1 MFDVIVMR
9 EPSITSFNHVIRN
22 YDVRQRER
30 QEKAAETKEKE
41 LRKEKAFHI
50 GKKGRQSLWTQER
63 TGKKMPDGDAHAHPK
78 GRPKFRGG
86 TTGSHPFWR
95 ELQVPLPSI
104 VSLRAE
110 VTTVKLGTG
119 YVFVCVYVLG
129 KNHNFYVRLRWLNRC
144 STLICF
150 SKDMGDNGLAPMVN
164 RCYKMSIVR
173 WTGWGSTNG
182 WIFYD

>member
-129 KNHNFYVRLRWLNRC
+129 KTTTFTLGYV
-144 STLICF
+144 
-150 SKDMGDNGLAPMVN
+150 D
-164 RCYKMSIVR
+164 
-173 WTGWGSTNG
+173 WTVVPLWSVSAKTWVIMDWHQW
-182 WIFYD
+182 WIDAAKCLS